1 MGTLCNVK
9 SLIMWAQLRALKSMD
24 CAVSAAKLQIAETS
38 QSSCRAVPIV
48 VGQPPHTVMLQGLP
62 CHQLSSLQLK
72 IKVFI
77 MFGLSPLTIS
87 LLFSFTFDC
96 SEWHRQT

>member
-48 VGQPPHTVMLQGLP
+48 VGQPPHTVVLQGLP

-72 IKVFI
+72 ISFHHVWSVTTHNLFAVFLY
-77 MFGLSPLTIS
+77 F
-87 LLFSFTFDC
+87 
-96 SEWHRQT
+96 